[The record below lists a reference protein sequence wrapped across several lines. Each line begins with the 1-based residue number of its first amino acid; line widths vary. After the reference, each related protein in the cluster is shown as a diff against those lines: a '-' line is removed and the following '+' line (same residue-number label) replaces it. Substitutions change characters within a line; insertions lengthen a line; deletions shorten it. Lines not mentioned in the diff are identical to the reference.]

1 MVFLNGHFT
10 GVASHKR
17 RLSLQHQLKKKSFH
31 ASCPSIA
38 AIPDHPLDV
47 QERNGIMD
55 SSNPDTQLTPQSKKK
70 KKSWYSIS
78 RKTSSDPITSKHK
91 NDPLASPLQSRS
103 YENESRLK
111 GYFEG
116 HHRAH
121 SHSPFLTSFRKKV
134 SNVKNVFRSH
144 SHQHEPSFT
153 LEKAASCSNLHWS
166 GRTES
171 KTSFLSD
178 DNIFVTLTPSTPGGP
193 RTRKLSTGSS
203 IGSNYSLNSTKS
215 DDDAIHRHQTVKETS
230 GRTRK
235 VSWAG
240 AYQPSI
246 REDDILKT
254 GNPERPNSTTPVRRK
269 VSWADQT
276 DFPSPRNSLL
286 LSQSP
291 ISETPPSPRPAWF
304 PSDDDSTETSFD
316 IEEEDEDKN
325 PDYPNIIPILESD
338 WKLIENRIYEDSKT
352 NLFYN
357 NRKNNANNDEE
368 ISFHKPVSFHD
379 NQLETI
385 DDVISNNDYP
395 MTFVNTDNK
404 TNGIDKITDKNNQ
417 KDFNDGQQISVK
429 NRCIEFENRSKSFD
443 YCMTSSS
450 NSVDGLVSELEREK
464 ETDLNNNIMK
474 STAYRTSSVGSKPTY
489 IYSVQSSKANYNE
502 LDIYKKKRTLGKHL
516 NSGISQREVT
526 PQIDLNNNN
535 ILSSISTN
543 SNIKPLSKAVS
554 NPPQTPSRMLGNSIV
569 KKPYALDDLYISSQ
583 PVKHNK
589 SNVFEKNYLNHANQ
603 QQHRNYKL
611 PPSPKYGDKQTPLV
625 SKTPP
630 TPTEN
635 KEVKSVTHVSVNE
648 IRVLVEG
655 ILKRKLG
662 DKTFDETLV
671 TSWCKDIVNTVR
683 DQVKLI
689 TDTKRKVIASTYIGP
704 KSQESSVHV
713 AIQCQKQMN
722 KDDFITVAYES
733 ESLFVW
739 VSLMMANY

>member
-1 MVFLNGHFT
+1 
-10 GVASHKR
+10 
-17 RLSLQHQLKKKSFH
+17 
-31 ASCPSIA
+31 
-38 AIPDHPLDV
+38 
-47 QERNGIMD
+47 MD
-55 SSNPDTQLTPQSKKK
+55 STNSDLLTPQSKKK
-70 KKSWYSIS
+70 KKSWYNIS
-78 RKTSSDPITSKHK
+78 RKFSSDPITTKHK
-91 NDPLASPLQSRS
+91 SDPLASPPQSRS
-103 YENESRLK
+103 YEDEPRLK

-116 HHRAH
+116 HHTAH

-144 SHQHEPSFT
+144 SHQHDSQFG

-171 KTSFLSD
+171 KTSFLSN
-178 DNIFVTLTPSTPGGP
+178 DNIFVTLTPSTPGGS

-240 AYQPSI
+240 AYRPSI
-246 REDDILKT
+246 REEDILKT
-254 GNPERPNSTTPVRRK
+254 GNPERPKSSTPVRRK

-291 ISETPPSPRPAWF
+291 ISETPPSRPAWF
-304 PSDDDSTETSFD
+304 PSDDDSTEASFD
-316 IEEEDEDKN
+316 IEEEDEEDN
-325 PDYPNIIPILESD
+325 PDYPNIIPILDSD
-338 WKLIENRIYEDSKT
+338 WELIENRIYEDSKM
-352 NLFYN
+352 NLSYN
-357 NRKNNANNDEE
+357 NRRNTANNDDE

-379 NQLETI
+379 NPIETI
-385 DDVISNNDYP
+385 DDVTCSNDYP

-404 TNGIDKITDKNNQ
+404 TNGTDKITDKSNQ
-417 KDFNDGQQISVK
+417 KVDDVEQQNSVK
-429 NRCIEFENRSKSFD
+429 NKCIEFDKKSKSFD
-443 YCMTSSS
+443 LSCATSRT
-450 NSVDGLVSELEREK
+450 NSVSSLVSEFEREK
-464 ETDLNNNIMK
+464 EADQNNNIMK
-474 STAYRTSSVGSKPTY
+474 STAYRTASVGSKPTY
-489 IYSVQSSKANYNE
+489 IYSVQSSKTNYND
-502 LDIYKKKRTLGKHL
+502 LDIYKKRTLGKQL
-516 NSGISQREVT
+516 SSGVSQKETT

-535 ILSSISTN
+535 TLSTN
-543 SNIKPLSKAVS
+543 SGTSNSKPLGKAVS
-554 NPPQTPSRMLGNSIV
+554 NPPSSKMLGNSIV

-603 QQHRNYKL
+603 QYRNYKS
-611 PPSPKYGDKQTPLV
+611 PPSPKYGEKQTPLI
-625 SKTPP
+625 SETPAS
-630 TPTEN
+630 N
-635 KEVKSVTHVSVNE
+635 RQVKSVTHVSVNE
-648 IRVLVEG
+648 IRALVEG

-671 TSWCKDIVNTVR
+671 TGWCKDIVNTVR